1 MENLKGIIADHRFLE
16 GLNKTY
22 LEKIVQCASAADF
35 SAGKFIFRQ
44 GEPAENFYLLTKGRV
59 TVGLESPEKGSLLVE
74 TLDAGAVLGWSWLVP
89 PYKWRFN
96 ALATSATHA
105 VAVNGAKLRALCEA
119 DQAFGYEIMKRFSNV
134 ISERLEMANLQIL
147 DLSAVKKEVKV

>member
-1 MENLKGIIADHRFLE
+1 MENLERIIAGHHFLE
-16 GLNKTY
+16 GLSKGY
-22 LEKIVQCASAADF
+22 LDKIISCASAADF
-35 SAGKFIFRQ
+35 SAGKYIFRQ

-59 TVGLESPEKGSLLVE
+59 TVGLESAEKGSLLVE

-96 ALATSATHA
+96 AQATSSTHA
-105 VAVNGAKLRALCEA
+105 VAVNGAKLRVLCET
-119 DQAFGYEIMKRFSNV
+119 DHAFGYEIMKRFSHV

-147 DLSAVKKEVKV
+147 ELSALKREVKV